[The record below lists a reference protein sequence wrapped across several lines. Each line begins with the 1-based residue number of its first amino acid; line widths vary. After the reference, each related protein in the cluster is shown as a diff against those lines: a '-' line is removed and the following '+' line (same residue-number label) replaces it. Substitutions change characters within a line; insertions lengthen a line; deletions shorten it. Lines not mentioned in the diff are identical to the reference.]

1 MKRLNHLLVLACLV
15 PFIFAGSLE
24 AAPKSKAKDKPKVI
38 LTMGDAI
45 NKAGRQRM
53 LSQRIVKAYS
63 LVGQKVMLSANIQLR
78 DAIALFEKQLAELT
92 AFAATPDEK
101 KTIKEVTDL
110 WKKFKPMA
118 TAKPSR
124 EQAEELAALS
134 DEVLK
139 KSHKFVLLLEA
150 RSGTSAGKLVNISG
164 RQRMLSQ
171 RIAKFYV
178 LRSWGL
184 DNPEYK
190 IGQDKAVV
198 QFTDALRLLQA
209 APENTSDINDAL
221 AKVEKDWNTFK
232 ISKQLK
238 GGNYIPSLVVRSLD
252 KILGQMNYIT
262 ALYANITK

>member
-1 MKRLNHLLVLACLV
+1 MKPYRQLFALICLLPFFFSGELV
-15 PFIFAGSLE
+15 
-24 AAPKSKAKDKPKVI
+24 AAPADKPN

-53 LSQRIVKAYS
+53 LSQRIVKAYA
-63 LVGQKVMLSANIQLR
+63 LVGQKVMLSANMQLR
-78 DAIALFEKQLAELT
+78 DAIALFEKQLSELT
-92 AFAATPDEK
+92 EFASTDEEK
-101 KTIKEVTDL
+101 KTITEVSKL
-110 WKKFKPMA
+110 WKKFKALA
-118 TAKPSR
+118 TTKPSR
-124 EQAEELAALS
+124 ENAEKLAAMS
-134 DEVLK
+134 DEVLAK
-139 KSHKFVLLLEA
+139 AHKFVLLLQD
-150 RSGTSAGKLVNISG
+150 RSGTNAGKLVNISG

-171 RIAKFYV
+171 RIGKFYV

-184 DNPEYK
+184 NNTEYEVA
-190 IGQDKAVV
+190 QNKAVV

-209 APENTSDINDAL
+209 APENTSEINDAL
-221 AKVEKDWNTFK
+221 NKVEKDWNTFK

>member
-1 MKRLNHLLVLACLV
+1 MKPIIRHFFILIALLL
-15 PFIFAGSLE
+15 F
-24 AAPKSKAKDKPKVI
+24 AAPEIQAAK

-53 LSQRIVKAYS
+53 LSQRIVKAYA
-63 LVGQKVMLSANIQLR
+63 LVGQKAMLSATMQLR
-78 DAIALFEKQLAELT
+78 DSVALFEKQLQELSN
-92 AFAATPDEK
+92 FAATKEEK
-101 KTIKEVTDL
+101 AQITEVSRL

-118 TAKPSR
+118 TAKPDQSK
-124 EQAEELAALS
+124 ATELAQLS
-134 DEVLK
+134 DEVLAAA
-139 KSHKFVLLLEA
+139 HQFVLLLQK
-150 RSGTSAGKLVNISG
+150 RSGTNLGRLVNISG

-184 DNPEYK
+184 DDPSYPKEMDQA
-190 IGQDKAVV
+190 IRE
-198 QFTDALRLLQA
+198 FTEALHTLRI

-232 ISKQLK
+232 LSKK
-238 GGNYIPSLVVRSLD
+238 VRGGKYIPSLVVRSLD

-262 ALYANITK
+262 ALYASITK

>member
-1 MKRLNHLLVLACLV
+1 MGKTMKLQKYLLLLACAL
-15 PFIFAGSLE
+15 PLLFAGNTV
-24 AAPKSKAKDKPKVI
+24 AAPEAKSH

-53 LSQRIVKAYS
+53 LSQRIVKAYA

-78 DAIALFEKQLAELT
+78 DAMALFERQLSELKE
-92 AFAATPDEK
+92 FAATSAEK
-101 KTIKEVTDL
+101 KTIAEIASL
-110 WKKFKPMA
+110 WKKYKA
-118 TAKPSR
+118 LAKAKPTKAK
-124 EQAEELAALS
+124 AEELAAMS
-134 DEVLK
+134 DEVLAK
-139 KSHKFVLLLEA
+139 AHKFVLLLQD
-150 RSGTSAGKLVNISG
+150 RSGTNAGKLVNISG

-171 RIAKFYV
+171 RIGKFYV

-184 DNPEYK
+184 DNPEYE
-190 IGQDKAVV
+190 IGQNKAVEE
-198 QFTDALRLLQA
+198 FTDALKLLQS
-209 APENTSDINDAL
+209 APENTSEINDAL

-262 ALYANITK
+262 ALYANIAR